1 MFNHLGVALA
11 IFLGLAALGGCA
23 ADKPRFDLESE
34 QALVLENTP
43 FYPQKAYQCGPAS
56 LAMLLNASGV
66 TVDPDDLV
74 PYTYIP
80 ERKGSFQLE
89 LLAAG
94 RHYDRIPYVIDPGIP
109 ALSSHIRAGRP
120 VLILQNLGLK
130 SLPIY
135 HYAVVIGIRPPD
147 TIVLHSG
154 MSERLTMDIDRFLS
168 TWNRAGA
175 WGVIALKPGELPD
188 SPDRIRYLKAVSA
201 FEASGHLHEAQQ
213 SYEAARVLW
222 PEDQTVLLALGN
234 NYLSQGKYQQAEST
248 FRELVSLYPEAIAA
262 SNNLAETLARQG
274 CYWEALMIIEQT
286 QHSLENRASPFE
298 QMVHQTHG
306 EILKALDQEPL
317 SPGKTCAAP

>member
-1 MFNHLGVALA
+1 
-11 IFLGLAALGGCA
+11 
-23 ADKPRFDLESE
+23 
-34 QALVLENTP
+34 
-43 FYPQKAYQCGPAS
+43 
-56 LAMLLNASGV
+56 MLLSASGV
-66 TVDPDDLV
+66 TVHPEELV

-89 LLAAG
+89 LVAAG
-94 RHYDRIPYVIDPGIP
+94 RHYDRIPYVIDPDIS
-109 ALSSHIRAGRP
+109 ALSSQIRAGRP

-130 SLPIY
+130 SLPVY

-154 MSERLTMDIDRFLS
+154 MSEGLTMDIDRFMS

-175 WGVIALKPGELPD
+175 WGVIALRPGELPA

-201 FEASGHLHEAQQ
+201 FEASGHLQEAQK

-222 PEDQTVLLALGN
+222 PQDQTVLLALGN

-248 FRELVSLYPEAIAA
+248 FRELVSLHPEAIAA

-274 CYWEALMIIEQT
+274 CYSEALMIIEQT
-286 QHSLENRASPFE
+286 EHSLENRASPFE
-298 QMVHQTHG
+298 QMVNQTRS
-306 EILKALDQEPL
+306 EILKHLDTETS
-317 SPGKTCAAP
+317 SPGKTCATP